1 MLPKKHVCVKK
12 LKNWKQLDIIG
23 ANLKTGYEK
32 KIEHYIGS
40 YVFQEHLLNL
50 SNITFA

>member
-1 MLPKKHVCVKK
+1 MLPKKHVCVEKLK

-32 KIEHYIGS
+32 KEN
-40 YVFQEHLLNL
+40 YVKE
-50 SNITFA
+50 IM